1 MKKFLFSVIIIL
13 IILLVAQLIYFNIQN
28 NEQIAQANI
37 TNNTLFNT
45 NYTSTN
51 ETENTNIEQNIIVPA
66 GLDTIMERY
75 KGNVN
80 ENYIEKEFYKFINTY
95 VKQIYNLTARKS
107 INNILQIYDLNI
119 EDINNMHIYS
129 ANDFLEIATQTY
141 HVANISGVT
150 YLNSIADISTYND
163 DDNGYTTFKVTFN
176 YSNNKA
182 IELKIYLANNESVT
196 PLVRFGVIS

>member
-150 YLNSIADISTYND
+150 YLNIIADISTYND